1 LLPIS
6 EVRRRLGNKIT
17 SFESINILSMEEK
30 QKSKRKPKAY
40 IYKDGVKSEFKYEK
54 KSDKLSA
61 LGIWRREHPN
71 FGEIID
77 MRAVMK

>member
-1 LLPIS
+1 M
-6 EVRRRLGNKIT
+6 N
-17 SFESINILSMEEK
+17 EEK
-30 QKSKRKPKAY
+30 KKRKRKPKAY

-61 LGIWRREHPN
+61 IGKFVRENPN
-71 FGEIID
+71 FVEILD